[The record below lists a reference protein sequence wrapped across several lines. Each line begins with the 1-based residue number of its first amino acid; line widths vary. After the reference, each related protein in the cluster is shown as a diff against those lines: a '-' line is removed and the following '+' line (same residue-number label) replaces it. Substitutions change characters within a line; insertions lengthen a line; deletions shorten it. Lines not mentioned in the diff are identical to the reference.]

1 MKLLLERW
9 KKFINEEKEEAA
21 EKDVEGAAR
30 DLIDKEGGAIGRKM
44 LKDPKELK
52 PFLDKRGVELPEDF
66 DLDAFIDEFIEGSKD
81 IGVHDKKDIIAAD
94 GDEIKVT
101 KEEIAEGIEFFLA
114 EQDDLLDEKK
124 KKKQQRGKKR
134 AAKSAKRKKK
144 KKAAKK
150 DACYHKVKSRYSV
163 WPSAYASGALVKCR
177 KVGAA
182 NWGKSKKK

>member
-124 KKKQQRGKKR
+124 NNKRAKRGPQSPLSERKRKQQKEMPATTR
-134 AAKSAKRKKK
+134 
-144 KKAAKK
+144 
-150 DACYHKVKSRYSV
+150 
-163 WPSAYASGALVKCR
+163 
-177 KVGAA
+177 
-182 NWGKSKKK
+182 

>member
-124 KKKQQRGKKR
+124 KKKR
-134 AAKSAKRKKK
+134 AKRGPQ
-144 KKAAKK
+144 
-150 DACYHKVKSRYSV
+150 SPLSE
-163 WPSAYASGALVKCR
+163 R
-177 KVGAA
+177 KRKQQKEMPATTR
-182 NWGKSKKK
+182 